1 MNTLASLGGL
11 SGDHSIEIMSL
22 NGYINGMVKVG
33 IDILCILTNEE
44 DFRPFFMMSS
54 FKLYMQVV
62 MPYLKL
68 SEKERENI
76 EEDPK
81 EFVNYSLDIC

>member
-44 DFRPFFMMSS
+44 DFRPFFMMNS

>member
-1 MNTLASLGGL
+1 MMN
-11 SGDHSIEIMSL
+11 
-22 NGYINGMVKVG
+22 
-33 IDILCILTNEE
+33 
-44 DFRPFFMMSS
+44 S

>member
-33 IDILCILTNEE
+33 IDILCILSNEE
-44 DFRPFFMMSS
+44 DFRPFFMMNS

>member
-1 MNTLASLGGL
+1 MNSLASLGGL
-11 SGDHSIEIMSL
+11 SGDHSIEIMSH

-44 DFRPFFMMSS
+44 DFRPFFMMNS

>member
-44 DFRPFFMMSS
+44 DFRPFYMMNS